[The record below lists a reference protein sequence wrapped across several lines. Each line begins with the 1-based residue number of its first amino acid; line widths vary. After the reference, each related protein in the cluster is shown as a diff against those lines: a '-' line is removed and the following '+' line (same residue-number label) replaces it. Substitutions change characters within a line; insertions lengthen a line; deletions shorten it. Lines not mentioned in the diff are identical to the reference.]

1 MNPQKVSA
9 LANYA
14 NAVNECGRR
23 LAFGLSIW
31 LYAMGLCHLANENAT
46 ATATGSLQMRRR
58 SCLEKVVFAQF
69 ANDVFLST
77 SNGERAKTNGN
88 KRQRLPARYYFCQ
101 PGVDLAK
108 TMKIPQAR

>member
-1 MNPQKVSA
+1 MA
-9 LANYA
+9 LCN
-14 NAVNECGRR
+14 
-23 LAFGLSIW
+23 
-31 LYAMGLCHLANENAT
+31 
-46 ATATGSLQMRRR
+46 GSVTWRMRMRLQMRRR

-108 TMKIPQAR
+108 PKKIPQASEDAKWS